1 MGKLSREV
9 KMTIRK
15 SEILFCNGY
24 GFDELSPSLIIYAL
38 DYVVEVGTSVF
49 FDLGPHGKSL
59 YVGTPEQQRAL
70 GQFLTMSDA
79 LLLTSNEDLITYQ
92 TRHELHP

>member
-24 GFDELSPSLIIYAL
+24 GFDELSPSLIISTW

-49 FDLGPHGKSL
+49 FDLGPHRKSL
-59 YVGTPEQQRAL
+59 SVGTPEQQRAL
-70 GQFLTMSDA
+70 GQFLTMSDV
-79 LLLTSNEDLITYQ
+79 LLLTSDEDLITYQ
-92 TRHELHP
+92 TRQELHS